1 MKPADFLLILL
12 IIHTHYQQVYR
23 QLSVPVDTAFPAV
36 LNISTV
42 PITNTT
48 KNIMKK
54 R

>member
-1 MKPADFLLILL
+1 MKITDFLLILL
-12 IIHTHYQQVYR
+12 IIQTLYQQVYR
-23 QLSVPVDTAFPAV
+23 HPSGLVDTAFAAV